1 MAEIEDRRPRFDHR
15 PNALEAQNEALKIAF
30 GPIVFHCVRL
40 AWKRGLLALLEDGNG
55 LAPAEIATK
64 SGLSEYAVVVL
75 MESCLSAGVVDYDG
89 ERYSL
94 SKTGHFV
101 LNDRMTQVNFDFVH
115 DVCYHGIADLEQ
127 SLEQGRPIG
136 LQRLGPWSTLY
147 EGMTRLPEPA
157 RSSWFAFDHYYSDAA
172 FDQILETVFARKPRR
187 LLDVGA
193 NTGKWALHCLAHS
206 EDVELTLVDLPAQ
219 LAAARSAVAM
229 AGGESRVRFAPM
241 DVLQENQAFPGG
253 QDAVWMS
260 QFLTCF
266 SEERV
271 VSLFRRAR
279 EALAADGRV
288 FVLDTLWDR
297 QKYEISAYCLIN
309 TSPYF
314 TTMASGNSRMYR
326 ATDYVRAAASA
337 GLELEAVTD
346 DLGVCHSLLTFRPT
360 SAACREPT

>member
-1 MAEIEDRRPRFDHR
+1 MTKIDDRRPRFNR
-15 PNALEAQNEALKIAF
+15 RLSALDAQTEALKIAF

-40 AWKRGLLALLEDGNG
+40 AWKRGVLALLEDGG
-55 LAPAEIATK
+55 PMAPADIARG

-115 DVCYHGIADLEQ
+115 DVCYQGMADLEQ
-127 SLEQGRPIG
+127 SLLDERPVG
-136 LQRLGPWSTLY
+136 LARLGPWPTLY

-172 FDQILETVFARKPRR
+172 FDHILGIVFARNPRR

-193 NTGKWALHCLAHS
+193 NTGKWALRCLAHS
-206 EDVELTLVDLPAQ
+206 PEVTLTLVDLPAQ
-219 LAAARSAVAM
+219 LAVARAAVAQ
-229 AGGESRVRFAPM
+229 AGGEARVRCVPM
-241 DVLQENQAFPGG
+241 DVLLESEAFPPG

-266 SEERV
+266 SEDRV
-271 VSLFRRAR
+271 ASLFRRAR
-279 EALAADGRV
+279 AALAPGGRV

-326 ATDYVRAAASA
+326 ATDYVAAAESA
-337 GLELEAVTD
+337 GLALERIDD
-346 DLGVCHSLLTFRPT
+346 DLGVCHSLLTFGT
-360 SAACREPT
+360 AGGQA